1 VSFFPPDPP
10 EDENEGPEREPAPWW
25 KPSDAEFAPL
35 FPIDATIAV
44 NENVAI
50 IVAAVRVY
58 SNGVEFVIDRRIR
71 RGRASSQEW
80 REMQSKIH
88 DRFVRLHPERLRYG
102 VLLGDGQ
109 QVIVGSP
116 PRVHGVVPEK
126 HTLNRTSGGS
136 TGSEDFYRA
145 DDAMWLWPLPPEGPV
160 EVVVQWPAFDVPESR
175 VVLDSVPLREL
186 ASQARPVW
194 GED

>member
-1 VSFFPPDPP
+1 MSFFPPDPP
-10 EDENEGPEREPAPWW
+10 EVESEGPEREPTPWW
-25 KPSDAEFAPL
+25 KPSDTEFAPL

-44 NENVAI
+44 TENVAI
-50 IVAAVRVY
+50 ILAAVRVY
-58 SNGVEFVIDRRIR
+58 SNGVEFLIDRRIR

-80 REMQSKIH
+80 REMQSKINDH
-88 DRFVRLHPERLRYG
+88 FVRFHPKRLRYG

-109 QVIVGSP
+109 QVILGSP
-116 PRVHGVVPEK
+116 PGVYGVTPQS
-126 HTLNRTSGGS
+126 HTLSHTGGGGG
-136 TGSEDFYRA
+136 GSEDFYRA
-145 DDAMWLWPLPPEGPV
+145 DDALWLWPLPPEGPV